1 MNDPEYSPRYV
12 RTVVVLL
19 VAAVAVEFLHRQL
32 LAIAVE
38 PIRTE
43 LGLSDGQMGWLVT
56 AFALAY
62 SATVLVLG
70 RIADRT
76 DRRRLYALG
85 VVVWSLGTALGGAAL
100 GFASFIA
107 TRLVVG
113 MGQAAAGATNGPL
126 IADYVPP
133 ARRATTMGIV
143 AMGAT
148 IGVFFGLFLGA
159 AGIGAFGW
167 RLTFA
172 VLGALGLGFAALFHA
187 LVKEPP
193 RGWSEGRT
201 QEAGEQ
207 PGLTAA
213 IATIASLRTFRH
225 MAAGAILASMALFAG
240 AQWGPAFFERVHG
253 FTNMQ
258 AALAAGGIGLLATFG
273 AVAGGVLT
281 DRMWGRDAR
290 GAMLLPAACCA
301 IAFPASLAAYLSS
314 SAALAVPLL
323 AVGMVL
329 ALVHSPAV
337 GAVTQALAPLR
348 MRGLISAVLNSLLT
362 LFGMGL
368 GPLLAGMVSDATG
381 GDPGAGL
388 AAGLAWS
395 SGLYLWAALH
405 FALAA
410 RTLPAELA
418 RARASS

>member
-1 MNDPEYSPRYV
+1 MNPPEYSPRYV

-38 PIRTE
+38 PIRAE
-43 LGLSDGQMGWLVT
+43 LGLSDGQMGWLAT

-85 VVVWSLGTALGGAAL
+85 IVVWSVGTAFGGAAL
-100 GFASFIA
+100 GFVSFVV

-126 IADYVPP
+126 IADYIPP

-143 AMGAT
+143 AMGAV

-167 RLTFA
+167 RITFA

-187 LVKEPP
+187 LVQEPP

-201 QEAGEQ
+201 QEGGEQ
-207 PGLTAA
+207 PGLGAA
-213 IATIASLRTFRH
+213 LATIAKLRSFRH
-225 MAAGAILASMALFAG
+225 LTAGAILASMALFAG

-258 AALAAGGIGLLATFG
+258 AALAAGGIGLLATLG
-273 AVAGGVLT
+273 AVAGGVLI

-290 GAMLLPAACCA
+290 GALLLPAACCA
-301 IAFPASLAAYLSS
+301 VAFPASLAAYLSS
-314 SAALAVPLL
+314 SSEIAVPLL
-323 AVGMVL
+323 ALAMVL
-329 ALVHSPAV
+329 ALVHTPAV

-362 LFGMGL
+362 LFGLGV
-368 GPLLAGMVSDATG
+368 GPLLAGLVSDASG
-381 GDPGAGL
+381 GDNGIAL
-388 AAGLAWS
+388 GLAWS

-418 RARASS
+418 LARVSS